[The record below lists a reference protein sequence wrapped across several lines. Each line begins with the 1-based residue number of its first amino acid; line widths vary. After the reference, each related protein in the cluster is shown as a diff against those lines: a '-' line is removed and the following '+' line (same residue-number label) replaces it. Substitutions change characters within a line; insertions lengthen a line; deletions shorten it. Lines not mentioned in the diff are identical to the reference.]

1 MKGELMQKELTCDQ
15 VCALLT
21 YYVENK
27 LNNPLKNYVE
37 YHLRICKKCNDK
49 YLKLLKI
56 AKNFN
61 EITKKINDDNVYIQD
76 EHAQKRYE
84 EFRANLSAYVD
95 NELSDDENIKIR
107 KIAISNPIARKDLE
121 NFYTFKRLLHSS
133 FDKTKNEL
141 KEDYAKNVLEK
152 IYSMHTTNKLDPFY
166 LIMTIFTVIIGLAL
180 LGIANFLI

>member
-1 MKGELMQKELTCDQ
+1 MQKELTCDQ

-84 EFRANLSAYVD
+84 EFILSQ
-95 NELSDDENIKIR
+95 NSRIN
-107 KIAISNPIARKDLE
+107 
-121 NFYTFKRLLHSS
+121 S
-133 FDKTKNEL
+133 F
-141 KEDYAKNVLEK
+141 
-152 IYSMHTTNKLDPFY
+152 
-166 LIMTIFTVIIGLAL
+166 
-180 LGIANFLI
+180 